1 MDGQLHEG
9 AKIALSGDDSQWT
22 NKIVIYI
29 DLVIANRSGQ
39 IKSTWY
45 LYKVGNYFPRK
56 SLKTTIVEEA
66 IRTAKLLH
74 YEYNSNPEAYLAGSK
89 DRGPRKVS
97 FRYAA
102 DAWLKTVTQDLVN
115 KSATLRKFL
124 LPFFDGVKHVSDMND
139 IDDNMIDEYKIWRR
153 GYWLGS
159 ASAEERMRDTNIKYK
174 IREDRYEEPSENT
187 LKREYP
193 TLRQILKFAKKK
205 GYMKHEVDVPAERS
219 KINRRPAF
227 VGNDYN
233 ILIDEASKWIFEAP
247 EADIKARWRRRS
259 LHDWIEITRKTGLRP
274 PHELAA
280 IQWSDIQFD
289 IQAISVPDPT
299 KTGKRNVPILD
310 DGITLKLLGRMKKRR
325 QEYATAHGQTFSENE
340 PVFSLPDGSIIGDYG
355 DMFNIVISRCNFP
368 VRGDQMPYSPYSL
381 RHSFATEQLA
391 NGMTYE
397 MLSKVMGTSPKMLRE
412 YYDQVSVDM
421 VRKFMQREKQ

>member
-115 KSATLRKFL
+115 KSATVRKFL
-124 LPFFDGVKHVSDMND
+124 LPYFEGVAHVLDMND
-139 IDDNMIDEYKIWRR
+139 INESMIGDYKIYRR
-153 GYWLGS
+153 GYWLSS
-159 ASAEERMRDTNIKYK
+159 ACAEERKRNTNIKYN
-174 IREDRYEEPSENT
+174 IRPDRYDEPSADT
-187 LKREYP
+187 LNREYP

-205 GYMKHEVDVPAERS
+205 GYMKSDVDVPAEPR
-219 KINRRPAF
+219 KANRRPAF
-227 VGNDYN
+227 IGDDYN
-233 ILIDEASKWIFEAP
+233 ILIEALVKWIDEVP
-247 EADIKARWRRRS
+247 KEDLRARWRRRS
-259 LHDWIEITRKTGLRP
+259 LFDWVVIARQTGLRP
-274 PHELAA
+274 PHELEAL
-280 IQWSDIQFD
+280 QWKHIQFD
-289 IQAISVPDPT
+289 TQIINIPDDT
-299 KTGKRNVPILD
+299 KTGRRDVPFLD
-310 DGITLKLLGRMKKRR
+310 TGCTQKLLERMKIRR
-325 QEYATAHGQTFSENE
+325 LEYASSQGQTFSLNE
-340 PVFSLPDGSIIGDYG
+340 PVFSLPDGSVIGDYG
-355 DMFNIVISRCNFP
+355 DMFNVVISRCQFP
-368 VRGDQMPYSPYSL
+368 PRGDQIPYSPYSL
-381 RHSFATEQLA
+381 RHTFATEHLA

-412 YYDQVSVDM
+412 YYDQVSVEM
-421 VRKFMQREKQ
+421 VRKFMNRKME